1 MDFDVLFSWYM
12 ITEKGL
18 LDCTNLLSPNGYKV
32 RCLNTSKMNIEKE
45 NISLAF
51 GLKIEVK
58 KDIAS

>member
-1 MDFDVLFSWYM
+1 M

-32 RCLNTSKMNIEKE
+32 RYLNTSKMNIEKE
-45 NISLAF
+45 NISLAV